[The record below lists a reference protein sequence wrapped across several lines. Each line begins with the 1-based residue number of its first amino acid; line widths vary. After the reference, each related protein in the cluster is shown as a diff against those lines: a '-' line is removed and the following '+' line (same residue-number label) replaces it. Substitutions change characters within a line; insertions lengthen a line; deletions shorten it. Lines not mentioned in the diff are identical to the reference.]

1 MILIIKNEFDGTKPK
16 NVGPN
21 IQTPCS
27 FICSC
32 VINLHHVS
40 VLFFFFFLAVRFAM
54 FNMF

>member
-1 MILIIKNEFDGTKPK
+1 MILIITNEFDGTKPK
-16 NVGPN
+16 KVGPN
-21 IQTPCS
+21 IQTPGS

-40 VLFFFFFLAVRFAM
+40 VLFLFLAVRFTM